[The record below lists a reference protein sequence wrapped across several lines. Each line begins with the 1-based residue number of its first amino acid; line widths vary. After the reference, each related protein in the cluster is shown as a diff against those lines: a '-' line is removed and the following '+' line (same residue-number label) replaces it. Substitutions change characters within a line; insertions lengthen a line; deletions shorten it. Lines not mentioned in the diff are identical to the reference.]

1 MKDGS
6 VVIKFDSFFRNK
18 LAEDKL
24 GNQIG
29 EDIWDYDSG
38 TVQNRKVGCVFPM
51 VVISILPPAELGPND
66 NREDTPHFT
75 ADRAAHF

>member
-51 VVISILPPAELGPND
+51 VVIFIPHVEFGPND